1 MEGGSRSVT
10 AARGGR
16 GSKSPPSHRPPMDGP
31 RRTGAV
37 RWGPASDRRS
47 AWGAGCLH
55 GTADHD
61 RDVRVAGSGR
71 TPDRAGRIAV
81 RAEFYRADA
90 PDQIV
95 GQARWRS
102 SGVEFLTE
110 DAPVRA
116 ALQRIFR
123 PTAVV
128 VDDPSLRPFGTS
140 GPIVLQ
146 PGGLRWFH
154 EAALARAPAEAVV
167 ARLVPERGAS
177 VGYDPAGLYRPLNE
191 QWERREGT

>member
-1 MEGGSRSVT
+1 M
-10 AARGGR
+10 
-16 GSKSPPSHRPPMDGP
+16 
-31 RRTGAV
+31 
-37 RWGPASDRRS
+37 
-47 AWGAGCLH
+47 
-55 GTADHD
+55 
-61 RDVRVAGSGR
+61 
-71 TPDRAGRIAV
+71 

-154 EAALARAPAEAVV
+154 EAALARAPAEGVV
-167 ARLVPERGAS
+167 ARLVPESGAS

-191 QWERREGT
+191 QWERREGTAGS